1 MKKLYLFIISS
12 FLFLL
17 ILACGL
23 SYFLIQPKASL
34 EGEKEI
40 ILHLGENYDDE
51 GIKAKILN
59 FNITPKYK
67 VKGVV
72 DNNKVGTYELDY
84 TTDISYLH
92 NKDTVTRIIHIIDE
106 DAPTIKL
113 TKGDISLFV
122 GDTYVEPGF
131 TATDSYDGDLTNQVK
146 VSNNINTDLA
156 GSYTIEY
163 KVKDSSGNEVIQ
175 KRNVTIKET
184 TTKTTTKKIT
194 TNNTNTNKTTKKV
207 TNKTTKKINTK
218 SKGVAILMYHYF
230 YDKKAG
236 ETGKNSN
243 YMEIHDFEDQ
253 MKYLKDNN
261 YYFPSWQEIAD
272 YVDGKINL
280 PSKSIVVTIDDG
292 QYTFFNLA
300 LPILNKYNIKATPF
314 IITSKAG
321 GKKVAK
327 YQYPNINYQS
337 HTHEMHQGGCKG
349 GRGGLFRCI
358 DHDKGVADLKKSVA
372 IVGHND
378 AIAYPFGD
386 VTDNVLKITKDAGFK
401 VGVTIK
407 YGKAKPGMD
416 RYQLPRIR
424 MYKGMSLSGFKNS
437 I

>member
-1 MKKLYLFIISS
+1 IIIAISIILFIISIS
-12 FLFLL
+12 AG
-17 ILACGL
+17 LA
-23 SYFLIQPKASL
+23 YFLIHPQAVL

-40 ILHLGENYDDE
+40 IINIGDSYTED
-51 GIKAKILN
+51 GIKTKILD
-59 FNITPKYK
+59 FNINPKYK
-67 VKGVV
+67 INGEL
-72 DNNKVGTYELDY
+72 DNTIVGTYELVY
-84 TTDISYLH
+84 TTDIGYLY
-92 NKDTVTRIIHIIDE
+92 NKDSVTRIIHVVDE
-106 DAPTIKL
+106 DAPSIKL
-113 TKGDISLFV
+113 TDGDITLFV
-122 GDTYVEPGF
+122 GDTYIEPGY
-131 TATDSYDGDLTNQVK
+131 TAHDAYDGDITKK
-146 VSNNINTDLA
+146 VEVTNNINTSLA

-163 KVKDSSGNEVIQ
+163 KVEDSSNNIAIQ
-175 KRNVTIKET
+175 KRNIIVKE
-184 TTKTTTKKIT
+184 KIT
-194 TNNTNTNKTTKKV
+194 TTTTSKTITTTANNNNS
-207 TNKTTKKINTK
+207 NNTTKKINTK

-230 YDKKAG
+230 YDKTAG

-243 YMEIHDFEDQ
+243 YMEIHDFEAQ
-253 MKYLKDNN
+253 MKYLSDNK

-272 YVDGKINL
+272 YVDGKITL
-280 PSKSIVVTIDDG
+280 PAKSIVVTIDDG

-300 LPILNKYNIKATPF
+300 LPILNKYNITATPF

-321 GKKVAK
+321 GNKVAK

-337 HTHEMHQGGCKG
+337 HTHAMHQGGCKG

-358 DHDKGVADLKKSVA
+358 DHDKGVADLKKSA
-372 IVGHND
+372 TIVGHND

-424 MYKGMSLSGFKNS
+424 MYKGMSLSVFKNS

>member
-1 MKKLYLFIISS
+1 VKKLYLIIISIV
-12 FLFLL
+12 LFIL
-17 ILACGL
+17 IGGVSLF
-23 SYFLIQPKASL
+23 YFLIQPEALL

-40 ILHLGENYDDE
+40 ILKIGDAYEE
-51 GIKAKILN
+51 KGIKAKILN
-59 FNITPKYK
+59 FEITPNYNIN
-67 VKGVV
+67 GHV
-72 DNNKVGTYELDY
+72 DNAKVGTYELSY
-84 TTDISYLH
+84 ATNISYLH
-92 NKDTVTRIIHIIDE
+92 NKDTVTRIIHVVDE

-113 TKGDISLFV
+113 NKDDIVLNL
-122 GDTYVEPGF
+122 GEAYVDPGY
-131 TATDSYDGDLTNQVK
+131 TAIDSYDGNITDKVK
-146 VSNNINTDLA
+146 VSNNINSNMPGT
-156 GSYTIEY
+156 YIVEY
-163 KVKDSSGNEVIQ
+163 KVEDSSGNTTIQ

-184 TTKTTTKKIT
+184 PTTTKSPINSTTKKIT
-194 TNNTNTNKTTKKV
+194 SNKTTKKA
-207 TNKTTKKINTK
+207 TKKVNSK

-230 YDKKAG
+230 YDKSAG

-243 YMEIHDFEDQ
+243 YMEIHDFEQQ
-253 MKYLKDNN
+253 MKYLSDNK

-272 YVDGKINL
+272 YVDGKISL
-280 PSKSIVVTIDDG
+280 PVKSIVVTIDDG

-349 GRGGLFRCI
+349 GRGGLFRCV
-358 DHDKGVADLKKSVA
+358 DHKKGVADLKKSIE

-386 VTDNVLKITKDAGFK
+386 VTDNVISITKDAGFK

-424 MYKGMSLSGFKNS
+424 MYKGISLSGFINS

>member
-1 MKKLYLFIISS
+1 MKKLYLIIFSIILLLIISS
-12 FLFLL
+12 STLCF
-17 ILACGL
+17 
-23 SYFLIQPKASL
+23 FLIHPKAFL

-40 ILHLGENYDDE
+40 ILHLGETFIDE

-59 FNITPKYK
+59 FDIIPHYK
-67 VKGVV
+67 ISGSI
-72 DNNKVGTYELDY
+72 DTTKVGTYELDY
-84 TTDISYLH
+84 TTDIAYLY

-113 TKGDISLFV
+113 VNGDMTIFV
-122 GDTYVEPGF
+122 GDTYTEPGYI
-131 TATDSYDGDLTNQVK
+131 ATDSYDGDLTKEVK
-146 VSNNINTDLA
+146 ITNNVNTNLA
-156 GSYTIEY
+156 GIYTIEY
-163 KVKDSSGNEVIQ
+163 KVVDSSGNTTIE
-175 KRNVTIKET
+175 KRNITVKEKTT
-184 TTKTTTKKIT
+184 TTKTT
-194 TNNTNTNKTTKKV
+194 NKATSNSQ

-230 YDKKAG
+230 YDKSAG

-243 YMEIHDFEDQ
+243 YMEIHDFEEQ
-253 MKYLKDNN
+253 MKYLKDSN

-272 YVDGKINL
+272 YVDGLINL
-280 PSKSIVVTIDDG
+280 PAKSIVVTIDDG

-358 DHDKGVADLKKSVA
+358 DHNKGVADLKKSIA
-372 IVGHND
+372 IVGNGD

-386 VTDNVLKITKDAGFK
+386 VTDNVLSITKDAGFK

-424 MYKGMSLSGFKNS
+424 MYKGMSLSAFKNS

>member
-1 MKKLYLFIISS
+1 MKKVTIIIISCVLFFI
-12 FLFLL
+12 FLG
-17 ILACGL
+17 CSL
-23 SYFLIQPKASL
+23 SYFLIKPVIL
-34 EGEKEI
+34 LDGEKEI
-40 ILHLGENYDDE
+40 VLNIGETYIE
-51 GIKAKILN
+51 KGASTKI
-59 FNITPKYK
+59 FNKIISQKYITN
-67 VKGVV
+67 GSV
-72 DNNKVGTYELDY
+72 DIQKVGDYEIEYITNLPY
-84 TTDISYLH
+84 IFK
-92 NKDTVTRIIHIIDE
+92 KDSVKRIIHVIDKE
-106 DAPTIKL
+106 APTITL
-113 TKGDISLFV
+113 TAGDINLFV
-122 GDTYVEPGF
+122 GDTYKEPGYI
-131 TATDSYDGDLTNQVK
+131 ATDTYDGDITKEVK
-146 VSNNINTDLA
+146 ITNNINTKSP
-156 GSYTIEY
+156 GNYTIEY
-163 KVKDSSGNEVIQ
+163 KVQDSSGNVAIQ
-175 KRNVTIKET
+175 KRNIIIKEKIT
-184 TTKTTTKKIT
+184 TTTTKKIT
-194 TNNTNTNKTTKKV
+194 TTNQNSKTTKKTTKKV
-207 TNKTTKKINTK
+207 NTK

-230 YDKKAG
+230 YDKTAG

-253 MKYLKDNN
+253 MKYLSDNK

-337 HTHEMHQGGCKG
+337 HTHLMHQGGCKG

-358 DHDKGVADLKKSVA
+358 DHDKGVADLKKSIQ

-386 VTDNVLKITKDAGFK
+386 VTDNVLSITKDAGFK

-424 MYKGMSLSGFKNS
+424 MYKGMSLSTFKNS

>member
-1 MKKLYLFIISS
+1 MLKVKKLYLIIVSVILFI
-12 FLFLL
+12 L
-17 ILACGL
+17 ICCLTL

-40 ILHLGENYDDE
+40 ILNIGDDFIEE
-51 GIKAKILN
+51 GIKAKVFN
-59 FNITPKYK
+59 FAITPKYK
-67 VKGVV
+67 IDGEF
-72 DNNKVGTYELDY
+72 DNTTVGTYELEY
-84 TTDISYLH
+84 TTDIPYLY
-92 NKDTVTRIIHIIDE
+92 NKDSVTRIIHIKDSN
-106 DAPTIKL
+106 APTIKL
-113 TKGDISLFV
+113 TNGDISLFV
-122 GDTYVEPGF
+122 GDIYVEPGYIAND
-131 TATDSYDGDLTNQVK
+131 TYDGNLTDKVK
-146 VSNNINTDLA
+146 VINNINMNTP
-156 GSYTIEY
+156 GKYTIEY
-163 KVKDSSGNEVIQ
+163 QVEDSSGNTAVEI
-175 KRNVTIKET
+175 RNVTVKEKIT
-184 TTKTTTKKIT
+184 TTTTKKIIT
-194 TNNTNTNKTTKKV
+194 TNNNTTKKV
-207 TNKTTKKINTK
+207 NTK

-230 YDKKAG
+230 YDKSAG

-253 MKYLKDNN
+253 MKYLSDNN

-272 YVDGKINL
+272 YVDGKITL
-280 PSKSIVVTIDDG
+280 PAKSIVVTIDDG
-292 QYTFFNLA
+292 QYTFFDLA

-337 HTHEMHQGGCKG
+337 HTHEMHQGGCAG

-358 DHDKGVADLKKSVA
+358 AHDKGVADLKKSA
-372 IVGHND
+372 EIVGSND

-386 VTDNVLKITKDAGFK
+386 VTDNVLSITKDAGFK